1 VLAAGGHVDKF
12 IGDGVMAV
20 FGLRGRPELASA
32 QALDAARRMA
42 IAIESFNAQHH
53 AELKTPFR
61 IGIGIH
67 FGPAIVGEMG
77 FPPALALTAIGDTVN
92 TASRLEAATKE
103 ENCQLLIS
111 ETVARGAEL
120 PVDIGRRCE
129 IMLRGREQKLVAVA
143 IDDAGLVPP
152 PA

>member
-1 VLAAGGHVDKF
+1 
-12 IGDGVMAV
+12 MA
-20 FGLRGRPELASA
+20 LE
-32 QALDAARRMA
+32 
-42 IAIESFNAQHH
+42 IFNAQHQ

-77 FPPALALTAIGDTVN
+77 FPPALSLTVIGDTVN
-92 TASRLEAATKE
+92 IASRLETATKE

-120 PVDIGRRCE
+120 PADAGRRCD
-129 IMLRGREQKLVAVA
+129 ITLRGREQALVAIA
-143 IDDAGLVPP
+143 IDNAGQM
-152 PA
+152 PASA